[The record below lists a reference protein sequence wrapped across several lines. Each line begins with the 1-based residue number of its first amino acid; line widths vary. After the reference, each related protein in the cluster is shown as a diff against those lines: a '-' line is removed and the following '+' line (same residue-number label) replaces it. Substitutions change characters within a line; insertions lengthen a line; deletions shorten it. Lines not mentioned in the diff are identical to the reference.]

1 MCSHGEDTRVAVVLA
16 IASAAL
22 FGAMTVA
29 LRLALMRNP
38 DVRIAA
44 AVMVLTA
51 FVVALVATPVGS
63 GELRIRDLVF
73 FALAGILAP
82 GVSQLLF
89 ALAVREVGAAR
100 TSVVVGCV
108 PLVTVVL
115 GLVLLDEPF
124 KAALLAGAVLIVAG
138 GTALAWDRLR
148 PEHFRAVGMMW
159 AVGATLL
166 FGSRDTFV
174 RWFSGETPVAS
185 TAAAAATLA
194 GGALVLSLASAH
206 RPWRRVLP
214 FVPAGVCFG
223 LSYVFIFEAYYRSRV
238 TVVSPLVATESLWGV
253 GLSALLIGRS
263 ELVGRRLVLGALLI
277 VAGGALIGAFR

>member
-1 MCSHGEDTRVAVVLA
+1 MTVLVLA

-29 LRLALMRNP
+29 LRLALLRSP
-38 DVRIAA
+38 DARVGA
-44 AVMVLTA
+44 AVTVLVA
-51 FVVALVATPVGS
+51 FAVALPATPLGS
-63 GELRIRDLVF
+63 GGTSGRDLVLF
-73 FALAGILAP
+73 GLAGALAP

-89 ALAVREVGAAR
+89 SLAVRDSGAAR
-100 TSVVVGCV
+100 TSVVVGGA

-115 GLVLLDEPF
+115 GLVLLDEPLH
-124 KAALLAGAVLIVAG
+124 AGLVAGAVLIVVG
-138 GTALAWDRLR
+138 GTALAWERLR
-148 PEHFRAVGMMW
+148 PESFRAVGLAW

-166 FGSRDTFV
+166 FASRDTFV

-194 GGALVLSLASAH
+194 GGALVLSLATAR
-206 RPWRRVLP
+206 RPWRGVGA
-214 FVPAGVCFG
+214 FVPAGLCFG
-223 LSYVFIFEAYYRSRV
+223 LSYVCLFEAYYRGRV

-263 ELVGRRLVLGALLI
+263 ELVGRRLVAGALLI